1 MTAISL
7 LQIAYINTQKCH
19 IWRLHALYEVVI
31 FLQHI
36 CGNVNLSLKHYS
48 FVING
53 TGKKVLAMGVHADV
67 NCIAECRVLI
77 QISTV
82 GRHTLNERYICKNIG
97 LYMQFGVVP
106 QLYIM

>member
-1 MTAISL
+1 
-7 LQIAYINTQKCH
+7 
-19 IWRLHALYEVVI
+19 
-31 FLQHI
+31 
-36 CGNVNLSLKHYS
+36 
-48 FVING
+48 
-53 TGKKVLAMGVHADV
+53 MGVHADL
-67 NCIAECRVLI
+67 NCLAECRVLI